1 MRTEGG
7 SARQGADDRPTS
19 AHDTVLRRHVPEL
32 AVEWMINEPER
43 AWRVIDGSLC
53 FADISGFTALSERLA
68 RRGRIGAE
76 ELVETLSRVF
86 GAMLEVAAE
95 RGGQLLKFGGDALL
109 FLFQGENH
117 ARNAAGAAAEM
128 RRELGH
134 AAQVPTS
141 VGRLHLSMSVGIHSG
156 EIPLFL
162 VGSPSRELV
171 VVGPSVAATLAA
183 ESTARAGQILVTN
196 ATAAKLPAAATRP
209 HDDRHRLLRWRRAPG
224 GAGRVGRTPR
234 APARQR

>member
-1 MRTEGG
+1 MDGD
-7 SARQGADDRPTS
+7 GAESRADG
-19 AHDTVLRRHVPEL
+19 VLHRHVPEL
-32 AVEWMINEPER
+32 AVEWMLDSPDR
-43 AWRVIDGSLC
+43 PWRVVDGSLC

-76 ELVETLSRVF
+76 ELVDTLSRVF

-117 ARNAAGAAAEM
+117 ARNAAAAAAEM

-134 AAQVPTS
+134 ADQVPTS

-156 EIPLFL
+156 DIHLFL

-171 VVGPSVAATLAA
+171 VVGPSVAATIAA

-196 ATAAKLPAAATRP
+196 ATAAQLPAAATRP
-209 HDDRHRLLRWRRAPG
+209 HDDQPPIAPVAPG
-224 GAGRVGRTPR
+224 TRRAGRVERRRADPR